1 MTVRI
6 GILEV
11 CAVIATVILLLWAL
25 GLVPA

>member
-1 MTVRI
+1 MTVHV

-11 CAVIATVILLLWAL
+11 CAVIATVIALLWAM